1 MTIQKALDQYKERVL
16 EEAKEALKELQAQVD
31 SIPKDAIRKLE
42 CLVESWEEATRMM
55 SGFGLTT
62 IADIALSGG
71 IVWAI
76 RTDPNQPY
84 PNQSYF
90 TSGQL
95 SIFQVLDNLKHDQ
108 GNAPSMYWSRDKSY
122 EAFIMVRPAEEVAK
136 KHETSIKL

>member
-16 EEAKEALKELQAQVD
+16 AEAKEALKELQAQVD

-76 RTDPNQPY
+76 RTDPDQPCMTGSLSM
-84 PNQSYF
+84 PNI
-90 TSGQL
+90 L
-95 SIFQVLDNLKHDQ
+95 ENLKHHR
-108 GNAPSMYWSRDKSY
+108 GNVPCMEWSRGVSY
-122 EAFIMVRPAEEVAK
+122 EAFIMVRPVEASPK
-136 KHETSIKL
+136 KQDKGG